1 MMKYPGIELP
11 QAILSQKLIPNVNEE
26 FARIYNMPKGH
37 KSAAI
42 LTADNDD
49 VIYCALD
56 DATKK
61 ANIKVVSAGTSYGGN
76 ACSWSKYGGAIFA
89 LISGPKV
96 ADVKS
101 GMNYIQDYVKTH
113 PYLYALNDEK
123 NLAYYVDLIPK
134 AGKYYQEILGVTPG
148 TSLAYLAGPPAE
160 SVYALDKALKAGPT
174 KVVKFWA
181 PPSRGNCGGA
191 IVAGTESACKSS
203 LEAFVQALTYCAMN
217 PMEL

>member
-1 MMKYPGIELP
+1 MKYPGKELP
-11 QAILSQKLIPNVNEE
+11 QSILSQKIIPHVSEE
-26 FARIYNMPKGH
+26 FAKMYNIPEGH
-37 KSAAI
+37 QSAAI

-49 VIYCALD
+49 VVYCALD

-61 ANIKVVSAGTSYGGN
+61 SKITVVSAGTSYGGN

-101 GMNYIQDYVKTH
+101 GMNYIQDYVRSH
-113 PYLYALNDEK
+113 PFLYALDDEESI
-123 NLAYYVDLIPK
+123 AYYVDLIPK
-134 AGKYYQEILGVTPG
+134 AGKYYQELLNVPEG

-160 SVYALDKALKAGPT
+160 SVFALDKAFKAGQV
-174 KVVKFWA
+174 KVAKFWA

-191 IVAGTESACKSS
+191 IVAGTESACRSA
-203 LEAFVQALTYCAMN
+203 LDAFVQALVHCAMH
-217 PMEL
+217 PMDL

>member
-1 MMKYPGIELP
+1 MRYPGKELS
-11 QAILSQKLIPNVNEE
+11 QSILSQKIIPNVNEE
-26 FARIYNMPKGH
+26 FAKMYHMPEGH
-37 KSAAI
+37 KSAGI

-61 ANIKVVSAGTSYGGN
+61 SKIQVISAGTSYGGN

-101 GMNYIQDYVKTH
+101 GMNYIQDYVRTH
-113 PYLYALNDEK
+113 PFLYALDDEE

-134 AGKYYQEILGVTPG
+134 AGKYYQELLQVPEG

-191 IVAGTESACKSS
+191 ILAGTESACKSS
-203 LEAFVQALTYCAMN
+203 LEAFVQAMTYCAMH
-217 PMEL
+217 PMDL